1 MKEVKMFI
9 IIDIFLIILKV
20 IGGLICHS
28 YTMIA
33 SSLLEIILLI
43 TSLFVM
49 KRKDNKKYKGI
60 ITSILGLIIILLG
73 LGMIFWSFVLKI
85 EKVSLLILLFIF
97 ICIIARYIV
106 GCYYASVNF
115 RKKKGILGYSS
126 INSNIDFYISGIMI
140 VVLILS
146 KISKWVDVLKYADRV
161 GTILISLYII
171 YRGLKLITNSFKY
184 IEEEKNDID
193 EYEKEIK
200 SRTEVKKF
208 VNIQSS
214 FFGGIR
220 KLKCNIVLNNSL
232 TMIDVTSFV
241 VTLEDYLLK
250 ISDVVQVNLLDEIK
264 PKKAKVRS
272 LKEDARNSR
281 SGNSKTNTKKKNTSK
296 KNKKR

>member
-9 IIDIFLIILKV
+9 IIDILLIILKV
-20 IGGLICHS
+20 IGGLVCHS

-60 ITSILGLIIILLG
+60 ITSILGLIMILLG
-73 LGMIFWSFVLKI
+73 LGMIFWSFISEIK
-85 EKVSLLILLFIF
+85 KVSLLILLFIF
-97 ICIIARYIV
+97 ICIISRYIV

-126 INSNIDFYISGIMI
+126 INSSIDFYISGIMI

-250 ISDVVQVNLLDEIK
+250 ISDVVQINLLDEIK
-264 PKKAKVRS
+264 PKKVKVRS

-281 SGNSKTNTKKKNTSK
+281 SGNGKTNIKKKNTSK